1 MEKVGF
7 RGLMWSRDEEFQGR
21 KIEGA
26 EWCVHA
32 RHEILEGMEATC
44 GQMLDS
50 ERHADTPRR
59 PRGAAR
65 RESPSLQSLLRGIGE
80 TFRNKSPRNLGRGQ
94 SLDESH
100 GRLTG
105 GTAPRRLGRS
115 RF

>member
-7 RGLMWSRDEEFQGR
+7 RGLTWSRDEEFQGR

-26 EWCVHA
+26 EGGVRA
-32 RHEILEGMEATC
+32 RHEAFEGIEATC
-44 GQMLDS
+44 GQILDS
-50 ERHADTPRR
+50 ERRADTHRR
-59 PRGAAR
+59 GRAAAR
-65 RESPSLQSLLRGIGE
+65 QESPSLQFSLRRIGK
-80 TFRNKSPRNLGRGQ
+80 TFRDKSPRNLGRGQ

-105 GTAPRRLGRS
+105 GTPPRRRGRK